1 MLRLIRRSDL
11 ALAAGICSSLSA
23 ILPAEVVTNS
33 ADYQKFVAAMP
44 SGIAWAG
51 AGFFIAL
58 WLFYQWDE
66 KSRAQIAWDWLTGSF
81 TVERLV
87 VGQFSNEGVPC
98 GASDLQIRL
107 FIRFKTTKRLK
118 LRLRLH
124 ELVGRGKASWE
135 SVIDLGDVEAVSGA
149 KHCIEIADLAFP
161 FAEWDHE
168 KKRGWGP
175 TKDRPVIGNSLNIA
189 VVECQARFFTQRH
202 KFFLAHIN
210 HDTGSGLF
218 KPSIYVQDQ
227 DEDIWDAS
235 PNNLLGSWRE
245 KR

>member
-1 MLRLIRRSDL
+1 MIDAAPLNGWTLIVNSWVVGETNRNVHK
-11 ALAAGICSSLSA
+11 LSA
-23 ILPAEVVTNS
+23 QAPRE
-33 ADYQKFVAAMP
+33 
-44 SGIAWAG
+44 
-51 AGFFIAL
+51 
-58 WLFYQWDE
+58 WL
-66 KSRAQIAWDWLTGSF
+66 A
-81 TVERLV
+81 
-87 VGQFSNEGVPC
+87 
-98 GASDLQIRL
+98 IRP
-107 FIRFKTTKRLK
+107 
-118 LRLRLH
+118 RLH
-124 ELVGRGKASWE
+124 RVRNVLAIGKP
-135 SVIDLGDVEAVSGA
+135 VV
-149 KHCIEIADLAFP
+149 FQ
-161 FAEWDHE
+161 
-168 KKRGWGP
+168 P